1 MTISYTRQVDST
13 LIFFPFEI
21 INMRHG
27 SPSPTMHSS
36 AFFKDRQQE
45 ARPVLVASQCNG
57 DYYISLKI
65 QYMYYIPFI
74 SLLYGLFID
83 IKYVTVT

>member
-1 MTISYTRQVDST
+1 MHAEYNSYIR
-13 LIFFPFEI
+13 
-21 INMRHG
+21 INIKDRYHRCGLNSG
-27 SPSPTMHSS
+27 SSL
-36 AFFKDRQQE
+36 KDRQQE

-57 DYYISLKI
+57 DYYIPLKI

-83 IKYVTVT
+83 IKYVPDT